1 MVYLALLCFTL
12 AFECVGLGAC
22 WEGKGGG
29 AVLEFGLVWFGSV
42 YMFCLV
48 ERFRGG
54 VRYHPRF
61 VLGAV

>member
-29 AVLEFGLVWFGSV
+29 AVLEFGLVWFG
-42 YMFCLV
+42 L
-48 ERFRGG
+48 
-54 VRYHPRF
+54 H
-61 VLGAV
+61 VLFG